1 MSKPQGYRQTAA
13 EGCFFLLVLCFPY
26 WQSVLLAAMSG
37 TLSVLLL
44 SCLLMFVVVR
54 SPEISRAITA
64 YLHAFPPS
72 WVVPV
77 PDRKRYQDS
86 TPFFAIDS
94 WPSFAPS
101 FQRPP
106 PIFS

>member
-1 MSKPQGYRQTAA
+1 MICNGEFVSKPQGYRQTAA

-64 YLHAFPPS
+64 YLHAF
-72 WVVPV
+72 
-77 PDRKRYQDS
+77 QDS